1 MASFR
6 HIGGDC
12 FYRTLRL
19 TEADLDHF
27 ADLYRQEVRAAF
39 HAGDDPAY
47 EIAVA
52 LLKEVIDAQNEQ
64 ARWLRC
70 TSIKRAA

>member
-19 TEADLDHF
+19 TEADMAHF
-27 ADLYRQEVRAAF
+27 VDLYRAEVWAAF
-39 HAGDDPAY
+39 HCDDHQAY
-47 EIAVA
+47 ELAIT
-52 LLKEVIDAQNEQ
+52 LLKEVIDAQREQ
-64 ARWLRC
+64 DRWLRC
-70 TSIKRAA
+70 ASIKRAA

>member
-19 TEADLDHF
+19 TEADMAHF
-27 ADLYRQEVRAAF
+27 LEIYRAEAWAAF
-39 HAGDDPAY
+39 HSDDNQAY
-47 EIAVA
+47 ELAST
-52 LLKEVIDAQNEQ
+52 LLREVIDAQNEQ
-64 ARWLRC
+64 SRWLRC